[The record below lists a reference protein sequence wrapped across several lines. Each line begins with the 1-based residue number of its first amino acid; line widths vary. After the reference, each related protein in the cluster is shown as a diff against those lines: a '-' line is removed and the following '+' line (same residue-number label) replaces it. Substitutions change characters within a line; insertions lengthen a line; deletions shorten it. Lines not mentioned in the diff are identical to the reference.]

1 MPKIEVKNAV
11 VDITGDEMANVIWKK
26 IKNELI
32 LPFLNIKLITFDL
45 GIVNRDKTSDRVTHE
60 AAKAINK
67 YKTGVKCA
75 TITPDDKRVKE
86 YKLKKKYPSP
96 NGTIRNIINGTIFRE
111 PIILKNIPKFVNHW
125 NEPVVIARHAF
136 GDIYKSKEISIKKK
150 GRLFLRFESFDKKQI
165 INEHI
170 YDFSSPG
177 VGLSYFNIDESIHEF
192 ALSCFNF
199 SLNRGIPLY
208 LSTKNTIL
216 QQYDE
221 RFKKIFDS
229 IYEKKYKKIFLENNI
244 FYQHRLIDDM
254 VACLMKWSGG
264 FLWACKNY
272 DGDVM
277 SDLVAQGYGSL
288 GLMTSVLL
296 SPNGEILETEAAHGT
311 VTSHYLQ
318 HKNGLDTSTNPIAS
332 IFAWSR
338 GLLHRSSLDKNKSL
352 KNFAENLE
360 KVCIETIESG
370 YMTKDLALMVGPDQK
385 WITTNQLFEI
395 ISKKLTTLN
404 KT

>member
-1 MPKIEVKNAV
+1 MPKIQVKNAV
-11 VDITGDEMANVIWKK
+11 VDITGDEMANVIWEK

-32 LPFLNIKLITFDL
+32 LPFLDIKLITFDL
-45 GIVNRDKTSDRVTHE
+45 GIINRDKTSDKVTFE

-75 TITPDDKRVKE
+75 TITPDDKRVEEYNLKE
-86 YKLKKKYPSP
+86 KYPSP

-125 NEPVVIARHAF
+125 NESVVIARHAF
-136 GDIYKSKEISIKKK
+136 GDIYKSKEISIEKK
-150 GRLFLRFESFDKKQI
+150 GRLYLRFESFDKKQV

-177 VGLSYFNIDESIHEF
+177 VGLSYFNIDKSIKEF

-199 SLNRGIPLY
+199 ALNRKIPLY

-221 RFKKIFDS
+221 RFKKIFDDL
-229 IYEKKYKKIFLENNI
+229 YEKKYKQKFLENNI
-244 FYQHRLIDDM
+244 SYQHRLIDDM

-296 SPNGEILETEAAHGT
+296 SPDGKTLETEAAHGT

-338 GLLHRSSLDKNKSL
+338 GLLHRANLDKNQRL
-352 KNFAENLE
+352 KIFAENLE
-360 KVCIETIESG
+360 KVCIKTIESG

-385 WITTNQLFEI
+385 WINTNQLFEI
-395 ISKKLTTLN
+395 ISKELT
-404 KT
+404 KQ

>member
-1 MPKIEVKNAV
+1 MPKIQVKNAI
-11 VDITGDEMANVIWKK
+11 VDITGDEMANVIWEK

-32 LPFLNIKLITFDL
+32 LPFLDIKLITFDL
-45 GIVNRDKTSDRVTHE
+45 GLINRDKTSDKVTFE

-86 YKLKKKYPSP
+86 YNLKEKYPSP

-136 GDIYKSKEISIKKK
+136 GDIYKSKEISVKKK
-150 GRLFLRFESFDKKQI
+150 GKLYLRFESSDKKQV
-165 INEHI
+165 INELI
-170 YDFSSPG
+170 YDFLSPG
-177 VGLSYFNIDESIHEF
+177 VGLSYFNIDKSINEF

-199 SLNRGIPLY
+199 ALNRKIPLY

-216 QQYDE
+216 QHYDE
-221 RFKKIFDS
+221 RFKKIFDNL
-229 IYEKKYKKIFLENNI
+229 YEKKYKKKFLENNI
-244 FYQHRLIDDM
+244 SYQHRLIDDM

-296 SPNGEILETEAAHGT
+296 SPDGKTLETEAAHGT

-332 IFAWSR
+332 IFAWTR
-338 GLLHRSSLDKNKSL
+338 GLLHRSNLDKNQRL
-352 KNFAENLE
+352 KNFSENLE

-385 WITTNQLFEI
+385 WINTNHLFEI
-395 ISKKLTTLN
+395 ISKKLTRQ
-404 KT
+404 

>member
-1 MPKIEVKNAV
+1 MPKIQVKNAV
-11 VDITGDEMANVIWKK
+11 VDITGDEMANIIWEK

-32 LPFLNIKLITFDL
+32 LPFLDIKLITFDL
-45 GIVNRDKTSDRVTHE
+45 GLINRDKTSDKVTFE

-86 YKLKKKYPSP
+86 YNLKEKYPSP

-150 GRLFLRFESFDKKQI
+150 GKLYLRFESFDKKQV
-165 INEHI
+165 INELI
-170 YDFSSPG
+170 YDFLSPG
-177 VGLSYFNIDESIHEF
+177 VGLSYFNIDKSINEF

-199 SLNRGIPLY
+199 ALNRKIPLY

-216 QQYDE
+216 QHYDE
-221 RFKKIFDS
+221 RFKKIFDDL
-229 IYEKKYKKIFLENNI
+229 YEKKYKKEFLENNI
-244 FYQHRLIDDM
+244 SYQHRLIDDM

-296 SPNGEILETEAAHGT
+296 SPDGKTLETEAAHGT

-338 GLLHRSSLDKNKSL
+338 GLLHRSNLDKNQRL
-352 KNFAENLE
+352 KNFSENLE

-385 WITTNQLFEI
+385 WVNTNHLFEI
-395 ISKKLTTLN
+395 ISKKLTRQ
-404 KT
+404 

>member
-1 MPKIEVKNAV
+1 M
-11 VDITGDEMANVIWKK
+11 
-26 IKNELI
+26 
-32 LPFLNIKLITFDL
+32 
-45 GIVNRDKTSDRVTHE
+45 
-60 AAKAINK
+60 
-67 YKTGVKCA
+67 Y
-75 TITPDDKRVKE
+75 
-86 YKLKKKYPSP
+86 
-96 NGTIRNIINGTIFRE
+96 
-111 PIILKNIPKFVNHW
+111 
-125 NEPVVIARHAF
+125 
-136 GDIYKSKEISIKKK
+136 
-150 GRLFLRFESFDKKQI
+150 LRFESFDKKQV
-165 INEHI
+165 INELI
-170 YDFSSPG
+170 YDFLSPG
-177 VGLSYFNIDESIHEF
+177 VGLSYFNIDKSINEF

-199 SLNRGIPLY
+199 ALNRKIPLY

-216 QQYDE
+216 QHYDE
-221 RFKKIFDS
+221 RFKKIFDDL
-229 IYEKKYKKIFLENNI
+229 YEKKYKKEFLENNI
-244 FYQHRLIDDM
+244 SYQHRLIDDM

-296 SPNGEILETEAAHGT
+296 SPDGKTLETEAAHGT

-338 GLLHRSSLDKNKSL
+338 GLLHRSNLDKNQRL
-352 KNFAENLE
+352 KKFAENLE

-385 WITTNQLFEI
+385 WINTNQLFEI
-395 ISKKLTTLN
+395 ISKKLTRQ
-404 KT
+404 